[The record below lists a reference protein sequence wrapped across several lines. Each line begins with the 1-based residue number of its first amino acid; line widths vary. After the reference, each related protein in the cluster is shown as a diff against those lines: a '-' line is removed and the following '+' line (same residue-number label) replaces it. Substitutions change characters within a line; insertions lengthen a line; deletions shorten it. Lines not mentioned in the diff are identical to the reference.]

1 MNSEIYLTKLS
12 VNDDEALGRAAVAHS
27 ESVLGCEFTD
37 GAKKD
42 LIEYVKGM
50 NNYYDSD
57 VFAIDTPGEKLSS
70 GLMTV
75 CSNGGGEITIED
87 LFVREAMRKRGIGRA
102 AIEALA
108 GEYPDARAV
117 KLYSLK
123 SAEEFYQRIGFY
135 RVSPSTKKCLSFWR
149 KRIGLTE

>member
-1 MNSEIYLTKLS
+1 MKSEVCLTKLS
-12 VNDDEALGRAAVAHS
+12 VNDDEALERAAVAHS
-27 ESVLGCEFTD
+27 ESVLGCEFPD
-37 GAKKD
+37 DAKKD

-57 VFAIDTPGEKLSS
+57 VFAIDAFGEELSF

-75 CSNGGGEITIED
+75 CSNDDGEITIED
-87 LFVREAMRKRGIGRA
+87 LFVREAARKRGIGRA

-108 GEYPDARAV
+108 SEYPDARAV

-123 SAEEFYQRIGFY
+123 SAEEFYQRIGFDKI
-135 RVSPSTKKCLSFWR
+135 SPSTKKCLSVWR
-149 KRIGLTE
+149 KELD

>member
-1 MNSEIYLTKLS
+1 MKSEVCLTKLS
-12 VNDDEALGRAAVAHS
+12 VNDDEALERAAVAHS

-37 GAKKD
+37 SAKKD

-57 VFAIDTPGEKLSS
+57 VFAIDTPGEELSS

-87 LFVREAMRKRGIGRA
+87 LFVREAARKRGIGRA

-108 GEYPDARAV
+108 SEYPDTRAF

-123 SAEEFYQRIGFY
+123 SAEGFYQRIGFDKI
-135 RVSPSTKKCLSFWR
+135 SPSTKKCLSVWR
-149 KRIGLTE
+149 KELD

>member
-1 MNSEIYLTKLS
+1 MKSEVCLTKLS
-12 VNDDEALGRAAVAHS
+12 VNDDEALERAAVAHS
-27 ESVLGCEFTD
+27 ESVLGCEFPD

-50 NNYYDSD
+50 NNYYGSD
-57 VFAIDTPGEKLSS
+57 VFAIDTSGEELSS

-75 CSNGGGEITIED
+75 CPNGDGEITIED

-102 AIEALA
+102 AIEALTS
-108 GEYPDARAV
+108 EYPDARAV

-123 SAEEFYQRIGFY
+123 SAEEFYRRIGFDQI
-135 RVSPSTKKCLSFWR
+135 SPADNKCLSLWR
-149 KRIGLTE
+149 KELD

>member
-1 MNSEIYLTKLS
+1 MNPEIHLIKLS
-12 VNDDEALGRAAVAHS
+12 VNDDEALERAAITHS
-27 ESVLGCEFTD
+27 ESVLGCEFTN
-37 GAKKD
+37 GAKND

-50 NNYYDSD
+50 NNYYGSD
-57 VFAIDTPGEKLSS
+57 VFAIDTPGEELSS

-87 LFVREAMRKRGIGRA
+87 LFVREVARKRGIGRA

-108 GEYPDARAV
+108 SEYPDARAV

-123 SAEEFYQRIGFY
+123 SAEGFYQRIGFD
-135 RVSPSTKKCLSFWR
+135 RVSPSTKKCLSVWR
-149 KRIGLTE
+149 KELD

>member
-1 MNSEIYLTKLS
+1 MKSEVCLTKLS
-12 VNDDEALGRAAVAHS
+12 VNDDEALERAAVAHS
-27 ESVLGCEFTD
+27 ESVLGCEFPD

-50 NNYYDSD
+50 NNYYGSD
-57 VFAIDTPGEKLSS
+57 VFAIDTSGEELSS

-75 CSNGGGEITIED
+75 CPNGDGEITIED
-87 LFVREAMRKRGIGRA
+87 LFVREATRKRGIGRA

-108 GEYPDARAV
+108 SEYPDTRAF

-123 SAEEFYQRIGFY
+123 SAEGFYQRIGFDKI
-135 RVSPSTKKCLSFWR
+135 SPSTKKCLSVWR
-149 KRIGLTE
+149 KELD

>member
-1 MNSEIYLTKLS
+1 MNSEICLTKLS
-12 VNDDEALGRAAVAHS
+12 VNDDDALERAAIAHS

-57 VFAIDTPGEKLSS
+57 VFAIDTPGEELSS

-87 LFVREAMRKRGIGRA
+87 LFVREVARKRGIGRA

-108 GEYPDARAV
+108 SEYPDARAV

-123 SAEEFYQRIGFY
+123 SAEEFYQRIGFDKI
-135 RVSPSTKKCLSFWR
+135 SPSTKKCLSVWR
-149 KRIGLTE
+149 KELD

>member
-1 MNSEIYLTKLS
+1 MNPEIYLTKLS
-12 VNDDEALGRAAVAHS
+12 VNDDEALERAVVAHS

-37 GAKKD
+37 GAKKY
-42 LIEYVKGM
+42 LTEYIKDW
-50 NNYYDSD
+50 NNYYGSD
-57 VFAIDTPGEKLSS
+57 IFAIDASGEELSF

-75 CSNGGGEITIED
+75 CPNGDGEIAIED
-87 LFVREAMRKRGIGRA
+87 LFVREAARKRGIGRA

-123 SAEEFYQRIGFY
+123 SAEEFYRRIGFDQI
-135 RVSPSTKKCLSFWR
+135 SPADNKCLSLWR
-149 KRIGLTE
+149 KELD

>member
-1 MNSEIYLTKLS
+1 MRLTKLS
-12 VNDDEALGRAAVAHS
+12 IDDDEVLNRAAPAYS

-50 NNYYDSD
+50 NNYYGSD
-57 VFAIDTPGEKLSS
+57 VFAIYTSGEELSS

-87 LFVREAMRKRGIGRA
+87 LFVREVARNQGIGRA

-108 GEYPDARAV
+108 SEYPDVRAV

-123 SAEEFYQRIGFY
+123 SAEEFYQRIGFDQI
-135 RVSPSTKKCLSFWR
+135 SPSTKKCLSLWR
-149 KRIGLTE
+149 KELD

>member
-1 MNSEIYLTKLS
+1 MNSEICLTKLS
-12 VNDDEALGRAAVAHS
+12 VNDDEALERAAIAHS

-50 NNYYDSD
+50 NNYYGSD
-57 VFAIDTPGEKLSS
+57 VFAIDTSGEELSS

-75 CSNGGGEITIED
+75 CSNGDGEITIED
-87 LFVREAMRKRGIGRA
+87 LFVREAARKRGIGRA

-108 GEYPDARAV
+108 SEYPDARAV

-135 RVSPSTKKCLSFWR
+135 RVSPSTKKCLSVWR
-149 KRIGLTE
+149 KELD

>member
-1 MNSEIYLTKLS
+1 MNPEIYLTKLS
-12 VNDDEALGRAAVAHS
+12 VNDDEALERAAVAHS
-27 ESVLGCEFTD
+27 ESVLGCEFMD

-42 LIEYVKGM
+42 LIEYIEDW
-50 NNYYDSD
+50 NNYYGSD
-57 VFAIDTPGEKLSS
+57 VFAIDASGEELSS

-75 CSNGGGEITIED
+75 CSDGDGEITIED
-87 LFVREAMRKRGIGRA
+87 LFVRKVARNQGIGRA

-123 SAEEFYQRIGFY
+123 SAEGFYQRIGFDQI
-135 RVSPSTKKCLSFWR
+135 SPADNKCLSVWR
-149 KRIGLTE
+149 KELD